1 MSVSYEDALSTLT
14 AMFGAPW
21 TEDNLDDVLRYHNGN
36 MENTCESVLSHGDEK
51 PEILLNSLERSRLE
65 KIERVAMD
73 EKLAQKLSQQD
84 EGADDSEIDQEYS
97 HFPLPKRGTPTG
109 FKPNFQRGTPTE
121 LEPDFLR
128 IPNRNG
134 LLEGDTAL
142 AQMLQDELFAQEL
155 KNNPD
160 LAHLASSNTQTW
172 NDLPSNQQHHQS
184 RPSSAFPGLKRGDS
198 YTERGQSNNQNSGGL
213 VEALSGLGDSAKSKL
228 TLLAVRFK
236 NKTNRNGNGTQ
247 GGIGGRNSLGEYT
260 GLLGEDDEEIDF
272 EMKQVALPGGSKKF
286 D

>member
-84 EGADDSEIDQEYS
+84 EGTDDSEIDQEYS
-97 HFPLPKRGTPTG
+97 HFPLPKRGTPTE

-213 VEALSGLGDSAKSKL
+213 VEALSGMFLCYDRRRLPSSHKKYPHLKLLPNSLL
-228 TLLAVRFK
+228 TLCHYFINTPLILNLRL
-236 NKTNRNGNGTQ
+236 R
-247 GGIGGRNSLGEYT
+247 
-260 GLLGEDDEEIDF
+260 
-272 EMKQVALPGGSKKF
+272 
-286 D
+286 